1 MFPCLLK
8 PFHGVY
14 FVVMSDR
21 VSIYSI
27 ARTAGV
33 SVSTVSKVING
44 QGKISSATARRVRSV
59 MKRLNYSPQ
68 QRRSSCNTI
77 GAVIFSADNKPFGC
91 RFSISLLNSISE
103 HLFMREKN
111 LTLLAGE
118 RLESLNSDELFCYCT
133 ANSLAG
139 LLVMNLHLSS
149 PFNEVLLQSKIPFIL
164 LANASSVSHPC
175 NYVTSS
181 NYRSTKEMLE
191 YMICLGHHRIAFFSV
206 ICNQVES
213 HIERLRAYHDVLREH
228 DLPINSKY
236 LLDLPDAS
244 LDTISNSLQK
254 LLAPIEKPTAL
265 FLASEM
271 LEKIPQ
277 LLPSLGY
284 RIPEDISVAG
294 FMNEKEDIGQTPDF
308 SAIRQDTAEMGR
320 RSVMHLL
327 NLLDQPEEK
336 VAEEVACKITFG
348 KTVRR
353 IADEPSAAT

>member
-1 MFPCLLK
+1 
-8 PFHGVY
+8 
-14 FVVMSDR
+14 MSER
-21 VSIYSI
+21 VSIYNI
-27 ARTAGV
+27 ARVAGV

-44 QGKISSATARRVRSV
+44 QGKISSATASRVQSV

-133 ANSLAG
+133 TNSLAG

-164 LANASSVSHPC
+164 LANASSVSYPC

-181 NYRSTKEMLE
+181 NYCSTKEMLE
-191 YMICLGHHRIAFFSV
+191 YMLCLGHHRIAFLGV

-213 HIERLRAYHDVLREH
+213 HAERLRAYHDVFREH
-228 DLPINSKY
+228 ALPVNSEY

-244 LDTISNSLQK
+244 LETVANSLQK
-254 LLAPIEKPTAL
+254 LLAPAEKPTDL
-265 FLASEM
+265 FLASEN
-271 LEKIPQ
+271 LEKIIQ
-277 LLPSLGY
+277 LLPG
-284 RIPEDISVAG
+284 
-294 FMNEKEDIGQTPDF
+294 
-308 SAIRQDTAEMGR
+308 MG
-320 RSVMHLL
+320 
-327 NLLDQPEEK
+327 
-336 VAEEVACKITFG
+336 
-348 KTVRR
+348 
-353 IADEPSAAT
+353 